1 SSVLK
6 RSDYAIS
13 AGLAQPAIA
22 ASKISEFFVV
32 TQYPTAEW
40 LARQITILDLA
51 AGDVDHE
58 LGELGGVAGAF
69 AGGLV
74 MRPPSRK
81 SFPRVAHQAIRG
93 IRRLPVR
100 LRLFE
105 RQEAADAPV
114 APSRP
119 RPDPRSQPGNIPSS
133 AAHHLSA
140 LSPL

>member
-1 SSVLK
+1 M
-6 RSDYAIS
+6 R
-13 AGLAQPAIA
+13 
-22 ASKISEFFVV
+22 
-32 TQYPTAEW
+32 TEW
-40 LARQITILDLA
+40 QR
-51 AGDVDHE
+51 H
-58 LGELGGVAGAF
+58 VAMSTTSL
-69 AGGLV
+69 GGLV
-74 MRPPSRK
+74 EFLGAFTGLNHETAKR
-81 SFPRVAHQAIRG
+81 FLRVAHQAVRG
-93 IRRLPVR
+93 IRRSPVQ